1 LATGGPYTARALNA
15 AAVAP
20 ESLPSPVAARL
31 QRARRVNARGRSATA
46 RALLALV
53 ALAVDVAGAPADA
66 AADAPADGTKVL
78 RYALRV
84 AETGFDPAQ
93 ISDLYSST
101 MAANMFDALY
111 EVAFLARPVRLR
123 PNTAAAMPEASA
135 DFRTFTIRIK
145 PGIYFSDDPAFEG
158 RKREL
163 TAADYVYS
171 IKRIFD
177 PRWKSPTYQTLANNR
192 IVGLDEVRQAA
203 LRDKK
208 PFDYDAPVAGLVALD
223 RYTLRFQLAEP
234 NPRFADELSDP
245 ARTGAVA
252 REVVERYGDAIMEHP
267 VGTGPYRLAQWR
279 RSSLIAF
286 EKNPNYREVH
296 YEEEAPA
303 DDPLAQAAVKKL
315 AGKRLPLVDR
325 VELSI
330 IEQPQPRWLA
340 FLNRESDVIEQ
351 VPEDFTYVAI
361 PNNKV
366 APNLAKQGIYE
377 VRYLRNDAAMS
388 YFAMEHPVVGGY
400 TPEKVA
406 LRRAI
411 ALAVNVDEEIRVV
424 RRGQA
429 IVAQSIMAPGLY
441 GYDPNFKSEM
451 GTFDRAKA
459 QALLDL
465 YGYVDQDGDGWRDL
479 PDGAPLV
486 LEYATQP
493 DEFNRQLI
501 TQWKKNMDA
510 IGVRIVFKTAQWPE
524 NLKASR
530 AGKLMM
536 WGVAWSAGPDGE
548 GFLVLGDGP
557 AKGQSNHARFDLPEY
572 NRLLQL
578 QRVLPDGPERLEV
591 MKRMKEIMVAYM
603 PYKAHVHRIWTDL
616 AQPWVVGYHRN
627 VFLREYWRYVDI
639 DLAEKARRTR

>member
-1 LATGGPYTARALNA
+1 MA
-15 AAVAP
+15 AAA
-20 ESLPSPVAARL
+20 LPSPLAAARL
-31 QRARRVNARGRSATA
+31 PARGVAA
-46 RALLALV
+46 LALLALF
-53 ALAVDVAGAPADA
+53 ACAVVVVPGAGAL
-66 AADAPADGTKVL
+66 ADAPAGGTKVL

-101 MAANMFDALY
+101 MTANMFDALY
-111 EVAFLARPVRLR
+111 EYAFLARPVRLR
-123 PNTAAAMPEASA
+123 PNTATAMPEASD
-135 DFRTFTIRIK
+135 DFKTFTIRIK

-158 RKREL
+158 KKREL

-177 PRWKSPTYQTLANNR
+177 PRWKSPTYQSLANNR
-192 IVGLDEVRQAA
+192 IVGLDELRQAA

-223 RYTLRFQLAEP
+223 RYTLRFQLVQP

-252 REVVERYGDAIMEHP
+252 REVVERYGDAVMEHP

-286 EKNPNYREVH
+286 EKNPNYREVR
-296 YEEEAPA
+296 YDEEAPA

-351 VPEDFTYVAI
+351 VPEDFTFVAI

-366 APNLAKQGIYE
+366 APNLAKDGVYE
-377 VRYLRNDAAMS
+377 VRYLRNDASMS
-388 YFAMEHPVVGGY
+388 YFAMENPVVGGY
-400 TPEKVA
+400 SPEKVA

-429 IVAQSIMAPGLY
+429 IVAQAVMGPGLY
-441 GYDPNFKSEM
+441 GYDPAFKSEM

-465 YGYVDQDGDGWRDL
+465 YGYVDKDGDGWRDL
-479 PDGAPLV
+479 PDGSPLV

-493 DEFNRQLI
+493 DDLNRQLI

-510 IGVRIVFKTAQWPE
+510 IGVRIVFRTAQWPE

-536 WGVAWSAGPDGE
+536 WGVAWSGGPDGE
-548 GFLVLGDGP
+548 AFLVLGDGP
-557 AKGQSNHARFDLPEY
+557 DKGQSNHARFDLPEY
-572 NRLLQL
+572 NRLFQV
-578 QRVLPDGPERLEV
+578 QRSLPDGPERLEV

-639 DLAEKARRTR
+639 DLAEKARRAR

>member
-1 LATGGPYTARALNA
+1 MA
-15 AAVAP
+15 AAA
-20 ESLPSPVAARL
+20 LPSPLAAARL
-31 QRARRVNARGRSATA
+31 PARGVAA
-46 RALLALV
+46 LALLALF
-53 ALAVDVAGAPADA
+53 ACAVVVVPGAGAL
-66 AADAPADGTKVL
+66 ADAPAGGTKVL

-101 MAANMFDALY
+101 MTANMFDALY
-111 EVAFLARPVRLR
+111 EYAFLARPVRLR
-123 PNTAAAMPEASA
+123 PNTATAMPEASD
-135 DFRTFTIRIK
+135 DFKTFTIRIK

-158 RKREL
+158 KKREL

-177 PRWKSPTYQTLANNR
+177 PRWKSPTYQSLANNR
-192 IVGLDEVRQAA
+192 IVGLDELRQAA

-223 RYTLRFQLAEP
+223 RYTLRFQLAQP

-286 EKNPNYREVH
+286 EKNPNYREVR
-296 YEEEAPA
+296 YDEEAPA

-351 VPEDFTYVAI
+351 VPEDFTFVAI

-366 APNLAKQGIYE
+366 APNLAKDGVYE
-377 VRYLRNDAAMS
+377 VRYLRNDASMS
-388 YFAMEHPVVGGY
+388 YFAMENPVVGGY
-400 TPEKVA
+400 SPEKVA

-429 IVAQSIMAPGLY
+429 IVAQAVMGPGLY
-441 GYDPNFKSEM
+441 GYDPAFKSEM

-465 YGYVDQDGDGWRDL
+465 YGYVDKDGDGWRDL
-479 PDGAPLV
+479 PDGSPLV

-493 DEFNRQLI
+493 DDLNRQLI

-510 IGVRIVFKTAQWPE
+510 IGVRIVFRTAQWPE

-536 WGVAWSAGPDGE
+536 WGVAWSGGPDGE
-548 GFLVLGDGP
+548 AFLVLGDGP
-557 AKGQSNHARFDLPEY
+557 DKGQSNHARFDLPEY
-572 NRLLQL
+572 NRLFQV
-578 QRVLPDGPERLEV
+578 QRSLPDGPERLEV

-616 AQPWVVGYHRN
+616 AQPWVLGYHRN

-639 DLAEKARRTR
+639 DLAEKARRAR

>member
-1 LATGGPYTARALNA
+1 MA
-15 AAVAP
+15 ADL
-20 ESLPSPVAARL
+20 LPSPAAPRRPA
-31 QRARRVNARGRSATA
+31 RAVVS
-46 RALLALV
+46 RALLALFAFV
-53 ALAVDVAGAPADA
+53 VVVVPGAGAL
-66 AADAPADGTKVL
+66 ADAPAGGTKVL

-111 EVAFLARPVRLR
+111 EYAFLARPVRLR
-123 PNTAAAMPEASA
+123 PNTATAMPEASD
-135 DFRTFTIRIK
+135 DFKTFTIRIK

-158 RKREL
+158 KKREL

-177 PRWKSPTYQTLANNR
+177 PRWKSPTYQSLANNR
-192 IVGLDEVRQAA
+192 IVGLDELRQAA

-223 RYTLRFQLAEP
+223 RYTLRFQLAQP

-252 REVVERYGDAIMEHP
+252 REVVERYGDAVMEHP

-286 EKNPNYREVH
+286 EKNPNYREVR
-296 YEEEAPA
+296 YDEEAPA

-351 VPEDFTYVAI
+351 VPEDFTFVAI

-366 APNLAKQGIYE
+366 APNLAKDGVYE
-377 VRYLRNDAAMS
+377 VRYLRNDASMS
-388 YFAMEHPVVGGY
+388 YFAMENPVVGGY
-400 TPEKVA
+400 SPEKVA

-429 IVAQSIMAPGLY
+429 IVAQAVMGPGLY
-441 GYDPNFKSEM
+441 GYDPAFKSEM

-465 YGYVDQDGDGWRDL
+465 YGYVDKDGDGWRDL
-479 PDGAPLV
+479 PDGSPLV

-493 DEFNRQLI
+493 DDLNRQLI

-510 IGVRIVFKTAQWPE
+510 IGVRIVFRTAQWPE

-536 WGVAWSAGPDGE
+536 WGVAWSGGPDGE
-548 GFLVLGDGP
+548 AFLVLGDGP
-557 AKGQSNHARFDLPEY
+557 DKGQSNHARFDLPEY
-572 NRLLQL
+572 NRLFQV
-578 QRVLPDGPERLEV
+578 QRSLPDGPERLEV

-639 DLAEKARRTR
+639 DLAEKARRAR

>member
-1 LATGGPYTARALNA
+1 
-15 AAVAP
+15 
-20 ESLPSPVAARL
+20 
-31 QRARRVNARGRSATA
+31 
-46 RALLALV
+46 
-53 ALAVDVAGAPADA
+53 
-66 AADAPADGTKVL
+66 VL

-111 EVAFLARPVRLR
+111 EYAFLARPVRLR
-123 PNTAAAMPEASA
+123 PNTATAMPEASD
-135 DFRTFTIRIK
+135 DFKTFTIRIK

-158 RKREL
+158 KKREL

-177 PRWKSPTYQTLANNR
+177 PRWKSPTYQSLANNR
-192 IVGLDEVRQAA
+192 IVGLDELRQAA

-223 RYTLRFQLAEP
+223 RYTLRFQLAQP

-252 REVVERYGDAIMEHP
+252 REVVERYGDAVMEHP

-286 EKNPNYREVH
+286 EKNPNYREVR
-296 YEEEAPA
+296 YDEEAPA

-351 VPEDFTYVAI
+351 VPEDFTFVAI

-366 APNLAKQGIYE
+366 APNLAKDGVYE
-377 VRYLRNDAAMS
+377 VRYLRNDASMS
-388 YFAMEHPVVGGY
+388 YFAMENPVVGGY
-400 TPEKVA
+400 SPEKVA

-429 IVAQSIMAPGLY
+429 IVAQAVMGPGLY
-441 GYDPNFKSEM
+441 GYDPAFKSEM

-465 YGYVDQDGDGWRDL
+465 YGYVDKDGDGWRDL
-479 PDGAPLV
+479 PDGSPLV

-493 DEFNRQLI
+493 DDLNRQLI

-510 IGVRIVFKTAQWPE
+510 IGVRIVFRTAQWPE

-536 WGVAWSAGPDGE
+536 WGVAWSGGPDGE
-548 GFLVLGDGP
+548 AFLVLGDGP
-557 AKGQSNHARFDLPEY
+557 DKGQSNHARFDLPEY
-572 NRLLQL
+572 NRLFQV
-578 QRVLPDGPERLEV
+578 QRSLPDGPERLEV

-639 DLAEKARRTR
+639 DLAEKARRAR

>member
-1 LATGGPYTARALNA
+1 
-15 AAVAP
+15 
-20 ESLPSPVAARL
+20 
-31 QRARRVNARGRSATA
+31 
-46 RALLALV
+46 LALAFV
-53 ALAVDVAGAPADA
+53 LAPSSTASPATPPE
-66 AADAPADGTKVL
+66 PATKVL

-111 EVAFLARPVRLR
+111 EYAFLARPVRLR
-123 PNTAAAMPEASA
+123 PNTAVAMPEASA
-135 DFRTFTIRIK
+135 DFKTFVVRIR
-145 PGIYFSDDPAFEG
+145 PGIYFADDPAFEG
-158 RKREL
+158 KKREL

-171 IKRIFD
+171 IKRHFD
-177 PRWKSPTYQTLANNR
+177 PRWKSPTYQSLNNNR

-203 LRDKK
+203 LRDQK
-208 PFDYDAPVAGLVALD
+208 PFDYDAPVAGLVAVD
-223 RYTLRFQLAEP
+223 RYTLRFRLAAP

-252 REVVERYGDAIMEHP
+252 REVVERYGDKIMEHP

-286 EKNPNYREVH
+286 EKNPNYREVV
-296 YEEEAPA
+296 YDEEAPA
-303 DDPLAQAAVKKL
+303 DDPLAQAAVQKL

-325 VELSI
+325 IELSV

-340 FLNRESDVIEQ
+340 FLNREMDIIEQ

-366 APNLAKQGIYE
+366 APNLARQGVYE

-388 YFAMEHPVVGGY
+388 YFAMENPVVGGY
-400 TPEKVA
+400 TPDKVA

-429 IVAQSIMAPGLY
+429 IVANAVMGPGLY
-441 GYDPNFKSEM
+441 GYDPAFRSEM

-465 YGYVDQDGDGWRDL
+465 YGYVDRDGDGWRDQ
-479 PDGAPLV
+479 PDGSPLV

-493 DEFNRQLI
+493 DDLNRQLI
-501 TQWKKNMDA
+501 TQWQKNMDA

-536 WGVAWSAGPDGE
+536 WGVAWSGGPDGE
-548 GFLVLGDGP
+548 AFLVLGDGP
-557 AKGQSNHARFDLPEY
+557 DKGQANHARFDLPEY
-572 NRLLQL
+572 NRLFQV
-578 QRVLPDGPERLEV
+578 QRGLPDGPERLEV
-591 MKRMKEIMVAYM
+591 MKRMEEILVAYM

-616 AQPWVVGYHRN
+616 AHPWVVGYHRN
-627 VFLREYWRYVDI
+627 VFVREFWRYVDI
-639 DLAEKARRTR
+639 DVAEKARRMR